1 MPIFVF
7 VYVGYLNYQK
17 SERLSGYK
25 GQRSSAPKVL
35 LVHGQY
41 YKEVFKS
48 RLFSLE

>member
-1 MPIFVF
+1 MPILVF
-7 VYVGYLNYQK
+7 VYASYLNYQK

-25 GQRSSAPKVL
+25 GQRSSVPEVL

-48 RLFSLE
+48 KLFSLE